1 MLANYLIGLREGVE
15 AALIVSILVAYLVRT
30 GRTGAPLRWVWIG
43 VGAAIG
49 ASVLFAAGLS
59 FTSEA
64 MTERAEA
71 LFAGV
76 ASLAAVVFV
85 TWMVFWMKKTARN
98 IRGELQGKLDSAVN
112 VGVVA
117 VALMAFVAV
126 IREGLE
132 TSLFLWTAARATGD
146 GASALI
152 GGLLGLATAVLLGW
166 LFYRG
171 ALRIN
176 LSTFFTWTGVAL
188 IIIAAGVLS
197 YAVHEFQEIGLIPG
211 EDALAFDAS
220 AAIPMDSWYGELL
233 RGFVNWTSTPSWL
246 QVIAWVVYVGIVMTL
261 FFRSSRSTP
270 DRSQAQDPSPST
282 HAVSQPQ

>member
-152 GGLLGLATAVLLGW
+152 GGLLGLATAVVLGW

-246 QVIAWVVYVGIVMTL
+246 QVFAWFAYVGIVMVL

-270 DRSQAQDPSPST
+270 DRPPAQDRSPST
-282 HAVSQPQ
+282 TAVSQTQ